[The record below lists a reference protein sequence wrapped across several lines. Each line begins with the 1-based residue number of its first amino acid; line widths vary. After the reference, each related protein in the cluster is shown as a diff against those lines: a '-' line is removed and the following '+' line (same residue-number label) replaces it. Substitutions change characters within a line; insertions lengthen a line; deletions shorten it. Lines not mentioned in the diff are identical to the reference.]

1 MMTWEVEQMY
11 DEYCYECKQN
21 NTTPLDINTWW
32 EGLE

>member
-11 DEYCYECKQN
+11 DEYCYECGQN
-21 NTTPLDINTWW
+21 STTPLDINTWW

>member
-1 MMTWEVEQMY
+1 MMTWEVEKMY

-21 NTTPLDINTWW
+21 NNTALDINTWW

>member
-11 DEYCYECKQN
+11 DEYCYECEQN
-21 NTTPLDINTWW
+21 NTAPLSINEWW